1 MTVKKKLYNEK
12 GVHIADAYVPSKSEK
27 KLFENMNNLQAELER
42 TKHLN
47 DLMERKLNKLK

>member
-12 GVHIADAYVPSKSEK
+12 GVHIADAYVPSKA
-27 KLFENMNNLQAELER
+27 ENKMFNNMSKLQAELER

-47 DLMERKLNKLK
+47 DLMERKLNDLK

>member
-12 GVHIADAYVPSKSEK
+12 GVHIADAYVPSKA
-27 KLFENMNNLQAELER
+27 ENKMFNNMSKLQAELER

-47 DLMERKLNKLK
+47 DLMERKINSLK